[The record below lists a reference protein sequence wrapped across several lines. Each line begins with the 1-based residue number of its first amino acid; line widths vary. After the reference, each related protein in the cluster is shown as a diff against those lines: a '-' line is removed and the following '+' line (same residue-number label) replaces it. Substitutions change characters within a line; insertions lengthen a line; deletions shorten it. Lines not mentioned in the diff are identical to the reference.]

1 MPAGLPLSSVLPSP
15 ALAPSTPA
23 QTAAAG
29 PTARDADSGGSPRFD
44 DALQRAR
51 EQGAPP
57 AEADERPNRR
67 PGTRRDAASGNRP
80 AEPRT
85 AAEPDAAQGVTESSP
100 AGAAAD
106 PAMGRLPAWAA
117 ARAGGPRGGPEA
129 VRTGRSATPGDP
141 AAAGAADSAA
151 EPAEARQRPGASSR
165 RIDGED
171 TPGAA
176 PSTLPAEPRLA
187 TPGPAEAGDTGTPT
201 VTATGGTP
209 NADAA
214 DAAGAGPSRLA
225 DPAAL
230 PLPAG
235 PQAAAHPRAHDRPT
249 LPGNA
254 QPADDRRA
262 AALGSRD
269 GRDDDGAVG
278 SNAVPGPNGTNG
290 SNALNALNAL
300 NTLTGPTPSW
310 ATAGPPPAAATAPTL
325 SPAAPS
331 PTPEGLA
338 SATLEPPVGSPAFA
352 GALGARISLLARD
365 GIDRAELR
373 VHPADLGP
381 VAVQLQ
387 LDGSQLRVEFV
398 AAAADTRQALEQSLP
413 ALASSLRDAGFTLS
427 GGGVFQ
433 QTPGRGGTP
442 DGRADAAPS
451 AERGGSAPSAGAAPA
466 LRREQGL
473 VDLFA

>member
-15 ALAPSTPA
+15 ALAPSAPA
-23 QTAAAG
+23 QATAAG
-29 PTARDADSGGSPRFD
+29 PTARDADSGGTPRFD

-57 AEADERPNRR
+57 AEAAERPTRR
-67 PGTRRDAASGNRP
+67 PGTRRDTATGDPP
-80 AEPRT
+80 ADPRT
-85 AAEPDAAQGVTESSP
+85 PAEPDAAQGMAEASL

-117 ARAGGPRGGPEA
+117 ARAGGPRGGPDA
-129 VRTGRSATPGDP
+129 VRTGRSATPGDS
-141 AAAGAADSAA
+141 AAAGTADSAA
-151 EPAEARQRPGASSR
+151 ELAEAGRRPGASSR
-165 RIDGED
+165 RVDTED

-176 PSTLPAEPRLA
+176 PGTLPTELRLA
-187 TPGPAEAGDTGTPT
+187 TPGPAMAGDTGTPT
-201 VTATGGTP
+201 VTATSGVQ
-209 NADAA
+209 NADAVA
-214 DAAGAGPSRLA
+214 AAGAEPSRPA

-230 PLPAG
+230 SLPAG
-235 PQAAAHPRAHDRPT
+235 PQAASHPRAPERPA

-254 QPADDRRA
+254 DPADDRRA

-278 SNAVPGPNGTNG
+278 SNGSPGPNGTNG
-290 SNALNALNAL
+290 SNPLNAL
-300 NTLTGPTPSW
+300 TGLTPSW
-310 ATAGPPPAAATAPTL
+310 VTAGPPPAAAAAPTP
-325 SPAAPS
+325 SSAGPA
-331 PTPEGLA
+331 PTPDGLA

-433 QTPGRGGTP
+433 QAPGRGGAP
-442 DGRADAAPS
+442 DGRADATPS
-451 AERGGSAPSAGAAPA
+451 AERGGSAPASGAAPA
-466 LRREQGL
+466 QRREQGL